1 MADQDLGS
9 GGGEARSSD
18 GRASGGKPS
27 EVTPKKPSPLR
38 NPAVRAALILAGLGL
53 AIVAVIIFAGWWTH
67 GRFVQ
72 GTDDAYVRADQVTVS
87 PKVNGYV
94 EAVYVSENQSVEA
107 GQVLVKIDPA
117 TYDATLAGQ
126 QANLAARAADIEAAR
141 RQVAQ
146 QQASV
151 DQADAQLKG
160 ARETAA
166 YAAREAERYRV
177 LSGQGVETQERYA
190 QAVNQRDQADTAVRA
205 DRAAETQAER
215 QVATLAAQIDQA
227 QAQLR
232 AAQAQVTSARINLGD
247 TLLRA
252 SIAGRVGDK
261 SVRVG
266 QLVQPGTRLMSVVP
280 LQDIY
285 LVANFKETQIGR
297 MGIGPRAVVTLDA
310 FGDRRIDAVLDS
322 FAPGTGAQFALLPPE
337 NATGNFTKIVQ
348 RVPVR
353 FRLRPPR
360 DLRDRIL
367 PGLSASVSVDTTKPP
382 EAAGSAR

>member
-1 MADQDLGS
+1 MADENLGS
-9 GGGEARSSD
+9 EGDGARSPD
-18 GRASGGKPS
+18 REASNGQPGKH
-27 EVTPKKPSPLR
+27 TPKPRSPLR
-38 NPAVRAALILAGLGL
+38 SPAVRMGLIVAGLALLGLGL
-53 AIVAVIIFAGWWTH
+53 FVFIGWWTH

-72 GTDDAYVRADQVTVS
+72 GTNDAYVRADQVTVS

-94 EAVYVSENQSVEA
+94 EAVYVADNQAVVA
-107 GQVLVKIDPA
+107 GQPLVKIDTA

-126 QANLAARAADIEAAR
+126 RANVAARQADIEAAQ

-151 DQADAQLKG
+151 DQANAQLKG
-160 ARETAA
+160 AEETAA

-177 LSGQGVETQERYA
+177 LSAQGVETRERYA
-190 QAVNQRDQADTAVRA
+190 QAVNQREQADTAVRS
-205 DRAAETQAER
+205 DRAAGLQAQR
-215 QVATLAAQIDQA
+215 QVSTLQAQIGQA
-227 QAQLR
+227 KAQLQ
-232 AAQAQVTSARINLGD
+232 AAQAQVKSAQINVGD

-252 SIAGRVGDK
+252 SIAGRIGDK

-266 QLVQPGTRLMSVVP
+266 QFVQPGARLMSVVP
-280 LQDIY
+280 VQDVY

-297 MGIGPRAVVTLDA
+297 MRVGQAASVTIDA

-353 FRLRPPR
+353 FRLRPPA

-367 PGLSASVSVDTTKPP
+367 PGLSAAASVDTTKPP
-382 EAAGSAR
+382 QGQGAAR